1 VNRASIIILL
11 AFLLWPSAA
20 REEAAYDKSTRVAHI
35 ERTLAAFDAVT
46 DEWLIDTYAYLY
58 VVERNQCQAPLES
71 LTVRCLLEAARRN
84 CQHPVESFQDQCDRV
99 SDVII
104 TTRLSE
110 RHFISKGTRFR
121 IVSEHTDYRRAI
133 LAELRRRYAALVTE
147 MTMFYPS
154 SGRDQDRT
162 ELARAIDGYCLTVS
176 KMRSLSWQHCS
187 AVIIW
192 FIGTSGRIEDLGESQ

>member
-1 VNRASIIILL
+1 MNKASVFIVL
-11 AFLLWPSAA
+11 AFLLWPSTANA
-20 REEAAYDKSTRVAHI
+20 EAAYNKSVRVAHI

-46 DEWLIDTYAYLY
+46 DEWLVDTYAYLY
-58 VVERNQCQAPLES
+58 VVDRNQCHAPLES

-84 CQHPVESFQDQCDRV
+84 CQHRVESFQDQCDRV

-121 IVSEHTDYRRAI
+121 IMSEHTNYRRAM
-133 LAELRRRYAALVTE
+133 LGELRRRYAALVAE
-147 MTMFYPS
+147 MTMFHPS
-154 SGRDQDRT
+154 SRQDQDPT

-176 KMRSLSWQHCS
+176 KIRSLSWQHCS
-187 AVIIW
+187 AAIIW
-192 FIGTSGRIEDLGESQ
+192 FIGTSGRIEYLGESQ